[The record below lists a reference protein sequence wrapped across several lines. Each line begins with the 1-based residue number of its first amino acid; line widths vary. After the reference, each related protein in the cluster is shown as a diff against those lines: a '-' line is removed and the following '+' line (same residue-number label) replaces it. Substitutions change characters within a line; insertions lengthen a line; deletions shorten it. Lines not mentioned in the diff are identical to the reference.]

1 MRFTAAVFFGA
12 RPIVFALFVRI
23 VCLLTNTAVPAT
35 VRTLFAVHQM
45 PFFACF
51 AKPSRR
57 TRFVRPV
64 RFGAAGTKP
73 NFLCVI
79 AVLLLAI
86 HSTVGVLRSAR
97 RATPGTLSEGIFGG
111 MNRVARLTRPAPVF
125 TGHQQLLPIPPPLF
139 RKMNAV
145 ACVAPPGRLPN
156 AELIRCVRVRTN
168 LLLVFYIALRTK
180 PRLRIRSGKP
190 DDCRR

>member
-1 MRFTAAVFFGA
+1 MGFPATAFPGT
-12 RPIVFALFVRI
+12 RPAVFALFVRI

-86 HSTVGVLRSAR
+86 QSAVGVLRSAR
-97 RATPGTLSEGIFGG
+97 RTTPGILSEGIFGG
-111 MNRVARLTRPAPVF
+111 MNRVARSARPAPVF
-125 TGHQQLLPIPPPLF
+125 TGHQQLFVVFPPPLI
-139 RKMNAV
+139 
-145 ACVAPPGRLPN
+145 L
-156 AELIRCVRVRTN
+156 
-168 LLLVFYIALRTK
+168 
-180 PRLRIRSGKP
+180 
-190 DDCRR
+190 

>member
-1 MRFTAAVFFGA
+1 MGFPATADRGTIPTVFTL
-12 RPIVFALFVRI
+12 IVFGVS
-23 VCLLTNTAVPAT
+23 LLTGTAVPTT
-35 VRTLFAVHQM
+35 VRAGLADKM

-57 TRFVRPV
+57 TRLISAV
-64 RFGAAGTKP
+64 RFVTARTKP
-73 NFLCVI
+73 HFLCVI

-86 HSTVGVLRSAR
+86 QSTVGVFRSAYR
-97 RATPGTLSEGIFGG
+97 TTPGVWGEGIFGG

-156 AELIRCVRVRTN
+156 TEVVRFGFFRTN
-168 LLLVFYIALRTK
+168 RLLVFYIALRTK

-190 DDCRR
+190 DDRRR